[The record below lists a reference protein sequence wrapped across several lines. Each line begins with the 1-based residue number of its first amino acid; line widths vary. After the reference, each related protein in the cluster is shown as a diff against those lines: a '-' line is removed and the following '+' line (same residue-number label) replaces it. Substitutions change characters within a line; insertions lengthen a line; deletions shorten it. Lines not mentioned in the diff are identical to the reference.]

1 MEEATQFN
9 PTEVVSNLLRNL
21 STKER
26 EIITKRFGLFGKP
39 KETLEQIGKQYQIT
53 RERIRQIE
61 VGTIRKIKE
70 FPEFSIQIEP
80 TEHNVMHLLENY
92 GGFMEENHLIDEL
105 LTYPDPNP
113 INRQASLFILAN
125 LLNDKLERIKSDN
138 EVLMGWKLP
147 AISLDTVRQAINEL
161 VRIIEEQNKLL
172 PTEKIISEFKQKDF
186 FQKNQEQI
194 VSVKLGTSQG
204 NLTDEEIDKIV
215 FSFLKI
221 SYHINQN
228 ILGEWGLS
236 HWQTV
241 SPKRM
246 SDKAY
251 LVLRKTGKPLH
262 FTEITDLI
270 NQTQFDKKMAYPAT
284 IHNELIL
291 DDRYVLVGRG
301 IYGLQE
307 WGYKT
312 GTVIDVIIDILKS
325 SDQPLSK
332 EEIVKKVLEQR
343 IVRKSTIYLALTN
356 KEKIKKLPD
365 GKYTLNQ

>member
-1 MEEATQFN
+1 
-9 PTEVVSNLLRNL
+9 
-21 STKER
+21 
-26 EIITKRFGLFGKP
+26 
-39 KETLEQIGKQYQIT
+39 
-53 RERIRQIE
+53 
-61 VGTIRKIKE
+61 
-70 FPEFSIQIEP
+70 
-80 TEHNVMHLLENY
+80 
-92 GGFMEENHLIDEL
+92 
-105 LTYPDPNP
+105 
-113 INRQASLFILAN
+113 
-125 LLNDKLERIKSDN
+125 
-138 EVLMGWKLP
+138 
-147 AISLDTVRQAINEL
+147 
-161 VRIIEEQNKLL
+161 
-172 PTEKIISEFKQKDF
+172 
-186 FQKNQEQI
+186 
-194 VSVKLGTSQG
+194 
-204 NLTDEEIDKIV
+204 
-215 FSFLKI
+215 
-221 SYHINQN
+221 
-228 ILGEWGLS
+228 
-236 HWQTV
+236 
-241 SPKRM
+241 M